1 METLC
6 FAQRVMIAVQLL
18 LLLPATLG
26 AQSITSEI
34 EHDSEASGGSGGDVK
49 LRCVYKGSVTVN
61 QIEWKMEINK
71 SPKDIASRQNNK
83 SYVTYATLQGRLTF
97 LGHGNNNATISICA
111 LRASD
116 SGTYICKFV
125 TTETPKEAKIN
136 LIVVVTPEVTL
147 ALGPAPLVSGRGASQ
162 LAATCVAANGNP
174 AAKIAWTLKN
184 VSGSHFVFEAL
195 KDDAGTI
202 IDHKNGSISVT
213 RELRL
218 EPTKEMNKASLTC
231 VVTQPG
237 NVNQIEKT
245 ISLDVHYKPEVTISG
260 VTGPMQEGSTKV
272 TLTCLADANPSAK
285 YSWMRNGTHM
295 NGSDH
300 STLTL
305 DRAVSNSG
313 MYQCIAVNYVGSN
326 TSEIEVNITYA
337 PAQPT
342 TMPTTMPGTGSRVNG
357 GPGSLVWIGVG
368 LGVLIIVMGI
378 AVGVCVIMKKRMRK
392 SANGLGDVQLSR
404 NTENK
409 PLAAA
414 SLSAHCY
421 DVVTPAASYPKKLTV
436 ETEITYAELDR
447 TALHRGQRP
456 AQHQPQVQQDS
467 TIYAHIVH
475 GR

>member
-1 METLC
+1 MDTLC
-6 FAQRVMIAVQLL
+6 FAQRVMIAVHLL

-26 AQSITSEI
+26 AQSVTSEI

-49 LRCVYKGSVTVN
+49 LRCVYTGSETVI
-61 QIEWKMEINK
+61 QIGWVKETTQE
-71 SPKDIASRQNNK
+71 PVYIASRQNDQSEINDK
-83 SYVTYATLQGRLTF
+83 LKGRLTF
-97 LGHGNNNATISICA
+97 LGHGNNNATISIRA

-116 SGTYICKFV
+116 SGSYICTF
-125 TTETPKEAKIN
+125 TTTTKGTKEVKIN

-147 ALGPAPLVSGRGASQ
+147 VLGPAPLVSGRGASQ

-202 IDHKNGSISVT
+202 IDHKNSSISVT

-218 EPTKEMNKASLTC
+218 EPTKEMNKASLAC
-231 VVTQPG
+231 VVTQSG
-237 NVNQIEKT
+237 NVNQIEK
-245 ISLDVHYKPEVTISG
+245 IVALNVHYKPKVTTISG

-313 MYQCIAVNYVGSN
+313 MYRCIAVNDVG
-326 TSEIEVNITYA
+326 TDFGDIDVNITYA

-342 TMPTTMPGTGSRVNG
+342 TVPTTMPGTGSRVNG

-404 NTENK
+404 NTE
-409 PLAAA
+409 
-414 SLSAHCY
+414 
-421 DVVTPAASYPKKLTV
+421 TV

>member
-26 AQSITSEI
+26 AQNITSEI
-34 EHDSEASGGSGGDVK
+34 DHDSEASGGSGGDVT
-49 LRCVYKGSVTVN
+49 LRCVYKGSDRVIQMAWAKETN
-61 QIEWKMEINK
+61 PALALLAK
-71 SPKDIASRQNNK
+71 SQTHLIDDK
-83 SYVTYATLQGRLTF
+83 SNGRLTF
-97 LGHGNNNATISICA
+97 LGHGNNDATISIRA

-116 SGTYICKFV
+116 SGTYICKF
-125 TTETPKEAKIN
+125 TITKGNSQANIN

-147 ALGPAPLVSGRGASQ
+147 ALGPAPLVSGRVASQ

-184 VSGSHFVFEAL
+184 VSGSHFFLDAL

-218 EPTKEMNKASLTC
+218 EPTKEMHKASLAC

-237 NVNQIEKT
+237 NVNQIEK
-245 ISLDVHYKPEVTISG
+245 IVALNVHYKPEVTTISG
-260 VTGPMQEGSTKV
+260 VTGPMQEGSIKV

-313 MYQCIAVNYVGSN
+313 MYQCIAVNYVGSDAD
-326 TSEIEVNITYA
+326 EIEVNITYA

-404 NTENK
+404 NTE
-409 PLAAA
+409 
-414 SLSAHCY
+414 
-421 DVVTPAASYPKKLTV
+421 TV

>member
-34 EHDSEASGGSGGDVK
+34 DHDSEASGGSGGDVT
-49 LRCVYKGSVTVN
+49 LRCVYKGSGTVTQIGWAKETNQVCVYIAGRLN
-61 QIEWKMEINK
+61 DQIEINDK
-71 SPKDIASRQNNK
+71 LK
-83 SYVTYATLQGRLTF
+83 GRLTF
-97 LGHGNNNATISICA
+97 LSHGNKNATISIRA

-116 SGTYICKFV
+116 SGTYICKF
-125 TTETPKEAKIN
+125 TITKGTSQAKIN

-147 ALGPAPLVSGRGASQ
+147 ALGPAPLVSGRVASQ

-184 VSGSHFVFEAL
+184 VSGSHFFLDAL

-218 EPTKEMNKASLTC
+218 EPTKEMHKASLAC

-237 NVNQIEKT
+237 NVNQIEK
-245 ISLDVHYKPEVTISG
+245 IVALNVHYKPEVTISG

-414 SLSAHCY
+414 SLSAHCF
-421 DVVTPAASYPKKLTV
+421 DVVTPAASCPKKLIV